1 MEEGPLRRETVR
13 QQNMSISTAS
23 ILVVITRFYAAV
35 KVEIQP
41 CSQEINIKE
50 FIRTRYFLKEVH
62 INQISRAA

>member
-35 KVEIQP
+35 KVEIKP

>member
-1 MEEGPLRRETVR
+1 
-13 QQNMSISTAS
+13 MSVSTAS

-35 KVEIQP
+35 MIEIKP
-41 CSQEINIKE
+41 CSQEIKIKE